1 MIRVRPTQYIRRP
14 KVSQDDGEN
23 QYLDPDKWRE
33 FGRCSPEHG
42 LDGFLRFC
50 RAWCWVKDK
59 DTDQVIRFDPWAGQ
73 VRIAGLLVAGQW
85 LMALKG
91 RQTGFTTLVSV
102 FGYWRTRYSR
112 HFTGMCV
119 AQEKEYAV
127 DFKDKLLAIHE
138 RLPAWFR
145 LNLVKDNEK
154 KMMFRRHTCLSE
166 WRVLVGKGKA
176 GRSFSGDLAIFDEAA
191 YIDNLSATLT
201 AVMPALRG
209 SEARRVPGQIVVLST
224 SAGPVG
230 DFHDLWMQTRGVHGE
245 LLNDRGVGPTGFRPE
260 FIHWSERYRR
270 DQAWYDEEAKRLTA
284 IGGPTAIKYE
294 HPNTIEEAW
303 EHTEGRV
310 YPLLSSETHVGT
322 IEIPDGATRYRGVDW
337 GETVSAYVVLWI
349 AHVPGPPGLLIS
361 PECPNTI
368 REMIAYRMDPDKP
381 DYPLKENDHAPDVI
395 RYVVTSMNLA
405 GLVYVYR
412 EIYRK
417 DSVAKG
423 WTQPKEIEEIHTM
436 SGWVRAPLESRRT
449 WMPGEYGEEI
459 EMTVC
464 DRSWK
469 KAIAE
474 FNRCDIPAIGAKRI
488 KGSKDKDAGTQFDH
502 RDSEIVEGIRHV
514 RALIVGTHDLEARI
528 QITREHQ
535 AVQVLRDVQR
545 RPKGVRV
552 SLADRRMAD
561 LARQLLKRKER
572 RR

>member
-1 MIRVRPTQYIRRP
+1 LALTPGTRLGPYEITAQIGVGGMGEVYRATDTNLKRQVAV
-14 KVSQDDGEN
+14 KV
-23 QYLDPDKWRE
+23 LP
-33 FGRCSPEHG
+33 
-42 LDGFLRFC
+42 
-50 RAWCWVKDK
+50 A
-59 DTDQVIRFDPWAGQ
+59 T
-73 VRIAGLLVAGQW
+73 VAGD
-85 LMALKG
+85 A
-91 RQTGFTTLVSV
+91 
-102 FGYWRTRYSR
+102 
-112 HFTGMCV
+112 
-119 AQEKEYAV
+119 
-127 DFKDKLLAIHE
+127 E
-138 RLPAWFR
+138 RLARFQREAEVLAPSAEPVALVVPDGNWRQAWK
-145 LNLVKDNEK
+145 V
-154 KMMFRRHTCLSE
+154 
-166 WRVLVGKGKA
+166 
-176 GRSFSGDLAIFDEAA
+176 RS
-191 YIDNLSATLT
+191 
-201 AVMPALRG
+201 
-209 SEARRVPGQIVVLST
+209 RVPGLKDVRCVTLPPGAPSIYRLRSEPHP
-224 SAGPVG
+224 AG
-230 DFHDLWMQTRGVHGE
+230 L
-245 LLNDRGVGPTGFRPE
+245 
-260 FIHWSERYRR
+260 
-270 DQAWYDEEAKRLTA
+270 A
-284 IGGPTAIKYE
+284 
-294 HPNTIEEAW
+294 TIEAIARAMGVLEGPEIQASL
-303 EHTEGRV
+303 EHVFRAMVERTLWARGRLATCDV
-310 YPLLSSETHVGT
+310 TGG
-322 IEIPDGATRYRGVDW
+322 IPDGATRYRGVDW